1 LKPSLKQIFESLPED
16 KKQSDT
22 LWVKFILRKLSFLI
36 TWVLIRLH
44 FSAWHVS
51 VLSIFIPI
59 ISLYFWIQLDP
70 VTASVFLML
79 WLLLDGVDGNIARL
93 EGERETGP
101 FVDASSGY
109 MIIGIYAIGIGIYLD
124 LMNQTYFSLSIPWC
138 TFLGGIASI
147 LNLMARLYHQKFIN
161 VVHDDNNNG
170 NEIGLLRQIERNI
183 GIGGFLTPITFL
195 GVLTGYLQWVFMFY
209 CIYSL
214 LIFLKTAFT
223 LLGRSKHY

>member
-1 LKPSLKQIFESLPED
+1 MKPSLKQIIESLPAD
-16 KKQSDT
+16 KNRSDT
-22 LWVKFILRKLSFLI
+22 LWVKLILRKISFLV
-36 TWVLIRLH
+36 TWIFIRLH
-44 FSAWHVS
+44 LSSWYVS
-51 VLSIFIPI
+51 VLSIFMPI
-59 ISLYFWIQLDP
+59 ISLILWIKLDP
-70 VTASVFLML
+70 VMASVFLMI
-79 WLLLDGVDGNIARL
+79 WLLLDCVDGNIARL
-93 EGERETGP
+93 ESPSKSGK

-109 MIIGIYAIGIGIYLD
+109 MMIGLYAIGIGIYLD